1 MVLREDKIGQQ
12 LLVPL
17 DLRDLIPK
25 DHPCYFIQNV
35 VDQMDFSKVDANYC
49 YKAGKPAYSRK
60 MLLRLV
66 LMGAFDGGLSG
77 REVAA
82 KAATDVSYM
91 YLAGMEKPD
100 FRTINRFKVDHAEL
114 IDDAFKTTVLMAKEL
129 DLVKLKH
136 IAIDGTKIK
145 AKASINNL
153 TNQEQIDLLKD
164 ILKKSI
170 ELDEEEDEILG
181 DESGNSVPKELID
194 KKSFEEIYKKVTE
207 STKGDRN
214 EFKLRRSSKKLLDQ
228 AKKDKKSAKKVLQKV
243 EKIDSELKKT
253 TNDVISINDPESRWM
268 LNKKS
273 KWEFD
278 YNLQIGVDEYKG
290 IIVSSSLT
298 QNPTDVFELIPQI
311 EQIKETFG
319 ALAPNTQIS
328 ADNGYSTNENIDYL
342 VENHLDGYIST
353 RKLSRKLKKINKKD
367 KPFGKDKFIFDHEKN
382 TYICPMGQILENQK
396 SYKNNSRIA
405 YWTNNCKTCPKHQEC
420 CGKRYNR
427 IITDYGN
434 PNKIK
439 MLRKMETDWAQEIYK
454 KRSKTAE
461 WPFGNIKQNLKV
473 TEFNTT
479 GLKRTQTEA
488 KLLAISHNLKRIYN
502 ETIQNELIHQNNKQN
517 T

>member
-1 MVLREDKIGQQ
+1 MVLREDRIGQQ

-35 VDQMDFSKVDANYC
+35 VDQMDFSKVDLNYR

-77 REVAA
+77 RQVAA
-82 KAATDVSYM
+82 KTATDVSYM

-100 FRTINRFKVDHAEL
+100 FRTINRFKVDHSEL
-114 IDDAFKTTVLMAKEL
+114 IDDAFETTVLMAKEL

-194 KKSFEEIYKKVTE
+194 KESFEKIYKKVTE
-207 STKGDRN
+207 TTKGDRN
-214 EFKLRRSSKKLLDQ
+214 EFKLRRSSKNLLNQ
-228 AKKDKKSAKKVLQKV
+228 AKKDKKSAKKILKKV
-243 EKIDSELKKT
+243 NKIDTELKKT

-278 YNLQIGVDEYKG
+278 YNLQIGVDDYKG
-290 IIVSSSLT
+290 IIISSSLT

-311 EQIKETFG
+311 EQIKGTFG
-319 ALAPNTQIS
+319 ELPPNTQIS

-342 VENHLDGYIST
+342 AENHLDGYIST

-367 KPFGKDKFIFDHEKN
+367 KPFGKDKFTFNHEKN

-396 SYKNNSRIA
+396 SYKNNSRIV
-405 YWTNNCKTCPKHQEC
+405 YWTNNCKTCPKKQEC
-420 CGKRYNR
+420 CGKRYGR

-439 MLRKMETDWAQEIYK
+439 MLRKMETPWAQEIYK

-502 ETIQNELIHQNNKQN
+502 ETIQNELIHQENKQN

>member
-1 MVLREDKIGQQ
+1 MVLREYKIGQQ
-12 LLVPL
+12 LLIPL
-17 DLRDLIPK
+17 DLRELIPK

-35 VDQMDFSKVDANYC
+35 VDEIDFSKVDLNYC

-66 LMGAFDGGLSG
+66 LMGAFNGGLSG
-77 REVAA
+77 RQVAA

-129 DLVKLKH
+129 DLIKLKH

-153 TNQEQIDLLKD
+153 TNQEQVDLLKD
-164 ILKKSI
+164 ILQKSI
-170 ELDEEEDEILG
+170 ELDEEEDELLG

-194 KKSFEEIYKKVTE
+194 KESFEKIYKKVIET
-207 STKGDRN
+207 TKGDRN
-214 EFKLRRSSKKLLDQ
+214 EFKLRRSSKKLLEQ
-228 AKKDKKSAKKVLQKV
+228 AQKDKKSAKKILKKV
-243 EKIDSELKKT
+243 EKIDTELQKT

-278 YNLQIGVDEYKG
+278 YNLQIGVDDYKG

-311 EQIKETFG
+311 EQIKSIFG
-319 ALAPNTQIS
+319 ELPPNTQIS

-342 VENHLDGYIST
+342 AENQLDGYIST
-353 RKLSRKLKKINKKD
+353 RKLSRKQKKINKKD
-367 KPFGKDKFIFDHEKN
+367 KPFGKDKFIFDLGKN
-382 TYICPMGQILENQK
+382 TYVCPIGQTLENQRTL
-396 SYKNNSRIA
+396 KNKPRTI
-405 YWTNNCKTCPKHQEC
+405 YWTNNCKIC
-420 CGKRYNR
+420 
-427 IITDYGN
+427 
-434 PNKIK
+434 
-439 MLRKMETDWAQEIYK
+439 
-454 KRSKTAE
+454 SKQLE
-461 WPFGNIKQNLKV
+461 
-473 TEFNTT
+473 
-479 GLKRTQTEA
+479 
-488 KLLAISHNLKRIYN
+488 
-502 ETIQNELIHQNNKQN
+502 
-517 T
+517 